1 MRVALIIGLSVLA
14 MASVAQAQTSPYRNP
29 YGMGPAKDPYDLP
42 KSYRTNPYDR
52 DYSSS
57 GDASGPGYHNAD
69 GTAVRRNYGSGGGN
83 YGSSYGGYGS
93 MGGAYG
99 SSSRGYDTPSYGARP
114 STRSTRSGSNCG
126 LGVVC

>member
-14 MASVAQAQTSPYRNP
+14 MASVAQAQTSPYR
-29 YGMGPAKDPYDLP
+29 
-42 KSYRTNPYDR
+42 NPYDR